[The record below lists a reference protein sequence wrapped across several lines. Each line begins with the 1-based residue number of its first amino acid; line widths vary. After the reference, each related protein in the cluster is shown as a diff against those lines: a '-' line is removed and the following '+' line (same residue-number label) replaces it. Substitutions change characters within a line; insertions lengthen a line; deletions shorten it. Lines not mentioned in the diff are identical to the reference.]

1 MELKTDRIRVS
12 LQQLQMEA
20 QNQIL
25 VQSSL
30 FYAEQKMLE
39 QMRAKVHR
47 CVRMQDRHIPY

>member
-1 MELKTDRIRVS
+1 MESKTDRIRVS

-39 QMRAKVHR
+39 QMRAKVGVYI
-47 CVRMQDRHIPY
+47 CNIF